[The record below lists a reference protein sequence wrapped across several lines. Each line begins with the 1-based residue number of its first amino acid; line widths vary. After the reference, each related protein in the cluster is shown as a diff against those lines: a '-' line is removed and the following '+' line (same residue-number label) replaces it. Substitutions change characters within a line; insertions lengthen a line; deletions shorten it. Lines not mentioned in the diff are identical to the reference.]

1 MSLPAPREMIC
12 RLLFAG
18 VAVRELMKSWTSRSM
33 AVVRAHVPSLSCQS
47 VSPQCNAMLFMK
59 HESYTNLYSS
69 TEVLCQHVHQV
80 P

>member
-18 VAVRELMKSWTSRSM
+18 VAVRELVKASTSRSM
-33 AVVRAHVPSLSCQS
+33 AVVRAHVPSSSRQS
-47 VSPQCNAMLFMK
+47 ISSLCDAILFMMHK
-59 HESYTNLYSS
+59 SYTNLYSS
-69 TEVLCQHVHQV
+69 VEVLYQHVHQV